1 MPPRRIHP
9 ARRGLAL
16 KRGVV
21 TEFLALCDVASMA
34 LRAVEDGGALTDD
47 RPELALA
54 ALRRWCAGEASLD
67 DVDAAA
73 GEATDAWSLAFNT
86 PAATAFSAVDWLCLG
101 AQDDLDVV
109 DDELRGRVLQN
120 ARDTANRKSNA
131 LRGQRKSPRQRL
143 GVRRRD
149 GVCTPGG

>member
-1 MPPRRIHP
+1 
-9 ARRGLAL
+9 
-16 KRGVV
+16 
-21 TEFLALCDVASMA
+21 MA

-120 ARDTANRKSNA
+120 ARDTLVA
-131 LRGQRKSPRQRL
+131 LGEEPAAAAQRVSDFF
-143 GVRRRD
+143 RRSLATRRAA
-149 GVCTPGG
+149 P